1 MRYIHIRVA
10 HNTISIYLI
19 VYTYYIYIYV
29 YMCVCVCIYVYI
41 YNIFY
46 LYIHIDRY
54 IRAQNKLRSIIMS
67 LNVLFIF
74 VIAYRRSSRV
84 EVGTF
89 YCGAHRYTFN

>member
-19 VYTYYIYIYV
+19 VYTKYIYTYIYIY
-29 YMCVCVCIYVYI
+29 
-41 YNIFY
+41 
-46 LYIHIDRY
+46 IDRY

-74 VIAYRRSSRV
+74 VIAYRSFVASRNSNV
-84 EVGTF
+84 LLWRTSLYF
-89 YCGAHRYTFN
+89 QLKKKRNDGAFLS